1 MSPVSYLLQQYFVRP
16 LEEKDLPYTTR
27 WYGKYAG
34 LPRSEWSLILQQYQ
48 EQFRDPDDPWRTNAH
63 VMVAG
68 KRPVFLLE
76 LTAGQAYLLT
86 SPSIATNP
94 RRLMLAWQA
103 ALVYLFLQAKLP
115 EVRINVHAGNK
126 AEVVALER
134 LGCLKETVHK
144 EKSGLHYMYLCSC
157 EDFKPGM

>member
-1 MSPVSYLLQQYFVRP
+1 MSPTSYLLPNYFVRP
-16 LEEKDLPYTTR
+16 LEEKDLPYATR
-27 WYGKYAG
+27 WYGKCAG
-34 LPRSEWSLILQQYQ
+34 LPRDEWNLILQQYQ
-48 EQFRDPDDPWRTNAH
+48 EQFRDPNDPWRTTTH

-68 KRPVFLLE
+68 RRPIFLLE
-76 LTAGQAYLLT
+76 LSAGQAFLLT
-86 SPSIATNP
+86 SPVIATNP

-103 ALVYLFLQAKLP
+103 ALVYIFLQAKLA
-115 EVRINVHAGNK
+115 EVRINVHSVNK

-144 EKSGLHYMYLCSC
+144 EKSGLHYMYLCSV